1 MSEKVISY
9 HTFMFP
15 FRWDRVSKQYTTEE
29 EFFKKVSLEERI
41 KIDDDFHQ
49 ILTDCGWG
57 YKKFD
62 VSLSTT
68 NYNEYFYFH
77 SFVNRVLYNKNKQF
91 KENQTSY
98 YYEKLE
104 FEGGNFEI
112 TLNLL
117 NNNNKEKKIYNLEVD
132 GVSLRVF
139 ETGIAIFSINLKNF
153 SYKDSIDILKI
164 NDFGR
169 RFYAQFLNES
179 ENKDHSEKTR
189 ESFLSESIKIS
200 DKNKKNTFE
209 NSFKY
214 NDIPNEIEIAE
225 YIINLLNGKK
235 IDLKNKIDYIYSKSE
250 NIVIHPILDD
260 RMFVLSYYQNKD
272 VSNTLNIFSDNKYSY
287 FQSDFWYKYL
297 FVEWSDKTCQSK
309 VLSKKL
315 LEDSTYDRWI
325 DYGTLFG
332 MTRYSFVLIFSSY
345 WSPLYEHFRTM
356 YFQMFNLLLAQ
367 RASILRFSHEASLIS
382 DLKESEISAEKISS
396 LYLHYMKFINKLW
409 FREITAQE
417 QGIEMYDL
425 AVKQMRLKEEIEALD
440 NEIKELNDFM
450 TLQIENSRNK
460 EAQNLNKIASLFLPA
475 TLLSGIFGMNIF
487 EFRISITLQYILLSL
502 FLCIFIYVNIPFIL
516 EYKKQIEDFF
526 RKSTSII
533 CSLNKIIYLITI
545 KLMLIIFYILI
556 IFIILF
562 CININNLNSNE
573 NKSAISI
580 EKTKANIGSKKDN
593 KKESNHKAKQ
603 K

>member
-1 MSEKVISY
+1 MSEKVEDQSKKRDEDVISY

-15 FRWDRVSKQYTTEE
+15 FRWDRISGNHNTEE
-29 EFFKKVSLEERI
+29 KFFKEVPLEKRI
-41 KIDDDFHQ
+41 KIDGSFHEE
-49 ILTDCGWG
+49 LKLCGWKYEKFNVG
-57 YKKFD
+57 ESCKKDTKKDDIGLLYK
-62 VSLSTT
+62 

-77 SFVNRVLYNKNKQF
+77 SFVNRVLYNQNEEF

-104 FEGGNFEI
+104 FEGKYFEI
-112 TLNLL
+112 
-117 NNNNKEKKIYNLEVD
+117 KIKQKISEKQYDERIYKLTID
-132 GVSLRVF
+132 GISLRVF

-153 SYKDSIDILKI
+153 SYKDSVDILKI

-169 RFYAQFLNES
+169 RFYAQFLNKS
-179 ENKDHSEKTR
+179 ENKDHSEKAR
-189 ESFLSESIKIS
+189 ENFLPESIKIY
-200 DKNKKNTFE
+200 DKDNNTEFE
-209 NSFKY
+209 SKFKY
-214 NDIPNEIEIAE
+214 EKIPNEIEIAE
-225 YIINLLNGKK
+225 YIMFFLNGSDRK
-235 IDLKNKIDYIYSKSE
+235 
-250 NIVIHPILDD
+250 NIVEKYRKEEFIIIHPILDD

-272 VSNTLNIFSDNKYSY
+272 ISNTLNKFSNDKYSY

-297 FVEWSDKTCQSK
+297 FVEWSNKTCQSK

-332 MTRYSFVLIFSSY
+332 ITRYSFVLIFSSY
-345 WSPLYEHFRTM
+345 WAPLYDHFRTM

-440 NEIKELNDFM
+440 N
-450 TLQIENSRNK
+450 
-460 EAQNLNKIASLFLPA
+460 
-475 TLLSGIFGMNIF
+475 
-487 EFRISITLQYILLSL
+487 
-502 FLCIFIYVNIPFIL
+502 
-516 EYKKQIEDFF
+516 
-526 RKSTSII
+526 
-533 CSLNKIIYLITI
+533 
-545 KLMLIIFYILI
+545 
-556 IFIILF
+556 
-562 CININNLNSNE
+562 
-573 NKSAISI
+573 
-580 EKTKANIGSKKDN
+580 
-593 KKESNHKAKQ
+593 
-603 K
+603 